1 MHRILG
7 PGIDT
12 NQIVRILKNLGFEL
26 LPEPG
31 EDPEFTV
38 SVPSWRLDVE
48 REIDLIEEIARLH
61 GYDKFPNTLPAFVGS
76 VIDPPDTRKDETLRG
91 TLLALGYNEAV
102 SLTFISH
109 EDAETFSDAP
119 VIELA
124 NPQSEEA
131 SVMRTSLAPGMLNML
146 SHNLN
151 RGITN
156 VRLFEAGA
164 VFQANGEKSGE
175 VKHGCFAATG
185 NALPPSVHQSARP
198 VSFYDI
204 KGDIETLLHNFQHAR
219 LSYESN
225 APYYYHPGRSARIT
239 MDGDTVGQFGQLHPD
254 LASVRKLRQ
263 DVFLAELYLDRLYRH
278 GLHPV
283 RYEPLAKYP
292 AVDRDF
298 SFIFSDTVAFET
310 IRVAVAGLGVPELR
324 DFAPVETFR
333 GGAIPAGK
341 YSLLLRAIFQSH
353 QRTLRDEEVAA
364 WSAQVANALV
374 ALGGWQR
381 V

>member
-1 MHRILG
+1 M
-7 PGIDT
+7 
-12 NQIVRILKNLGFEL
+12 
-26 LPEPG
+26 
-31 EDPEFTV
+31 
-38 SVPSWRLDVE
+38 
-48 REIDLIEEIARLH
+48 
-61 GYDKFPNTLPAFVGS
+61 
-76 VIDPPDTRKDETLRG
+76 
-91 TLLALGYNEAV
+91 
-102 SLTFISH
+102 
-109 EDAETFSDAP
+109 
-119 VIELA
+119 
-124 NPQSEEA
+124 
-131 SVMRTSLAPGMLNML
+131 
-146 SHNLN
+146 
-151 RGITN
+151 
-156 VRLFEAGA
+156 
-164 VFQANGEKSGE
+164 
-175 VKHGCFAATG
+175 
-185 NALPPSVHQSARP
+185 HQSARP